1 MPQRPIITMPQSQLA
16 LVLNIITVVG
26 VLLSLIIAIRGWFIL
41 PDVIPIH
48 FNLSGQPNGWGSK
61 AIIWLF
67 PALAII
73 ISVGLTFL
81 SRYPRLFNYPVQITP
96 ENAARQY
103 QIACSLLNFFK
114 AELAWIFA
122 YTVWLIYYLGS
133 SSSTESGI
141 LGLPLILLVISIFTT
156 VGFYLRQAF
165 LYR

>member
-1 MPQRPIITMPQSQLA
+1 MQERPIIPMPQSQLA

-26 VLLSLIIAIRGWFIL
+26 VLVCLIIAIRGWFVL
-41 PDVIPIH
+41 PDVIPVH
-48 FNLSGQPNGWGSK
+48 FNFSGQPNGWGSK

-73 ISVGLTFL
+73 MSIGLTFL
-81 SRYPRLFNYPVQITP
+81 SRYPHSFNYPVQITP

-103 QIACSLLNFFK
+103 QIACSLLNFLK
-114 AELAWIFA
+114 AELAWILA
-122 YTVWLIYYLGS
+122 YTVWLIYHLGR

-141 LGLPLILLVISIFTT
+141 LGLPLIFLVISMFTT
-156 VGFYLRQAF
+156 IGFYFRQAF